1 MKKLLFV
8 VLFLLMSVVS
18 VDALNL
24 LMFSS
29 SKCSYCQNFIKEVV
43 PEYDKTKYHK
53 VLPLKIIDIDQPPPK
68 WILNSFNNGGLYPI
82 KVTPTFV
89 AWDNREVLRSE
100 GYTDKETFY
109 QIMEAFIGHFEVPQ
123 MQKKPTIE
131 IPKQEGSHGR
141 HNESF
146 EFKPNNPPEGV
157 INSRDIFKHM
167 YKTAEEA
174 LKASK
179 WLGCN
184 GNIHYHDE
192 ENVWMPCVMQ

>member
-1 MKKLLFV
+1 MKKLLLALVFV
-8 VLFLLMSVVS
+8 LMSVVS

-29 SKCSYCQNFIKEVV
+29 SKCSYCQNFIKEVA

-68 WILNSFNNGGLYPI
+68 WILNAFSSEGLYPI
-82 KVTPTFV
+82 RVTPTFV
-89 AWDNREVLRSE
+89 AWDNREIIRTE
-100 GYTDKETFY
+100 GYVSKEDFY
-109 QIMEAFIGHFEVPQ
+109 KVMDAFIGHFEVPRV
-123 MQKKPTIE
+123 E

-146 EFKPNNPPEGV
+146 EFNPKNPPEGV

-192 ENVWMPCVMQ
+192 EAVWMPCVME

>member
-1 MKKLLFV
+1 MKKLLLALV
-8 VLFLLMSVVS
+8 FLLMSVVS
-18 VDALNL
+18 VDALEL

-68 WILNSFNNGGLYPI
+68 WILNSFNSGGLYPI

-109 QIMEAFIGHFEVPQ
+109 QVMEAFIGHFEVPQ

>member
-8 VLFLLMSVVS
+8 VLFLLMSVVP
-18 VDALNL
+18 VDALDL

-43 PEYDKTKYHK
+43 PGYDKTKYHK

-68 WILNSFNNGGLYPI
+68 WILNSFTSGGLYPI

-100 GYTDKETFY
+100 GYTGKDAFY
-109 QIMEAFIGHFEVPQ
+109 LVMDAFLGHFEVPRTT
-123 MQKKPTIE
+123 KPKIE
-131 IPKQEGSHGR
+131 IPKLEGSHSR
-141 HNESF
+141 HNKSF
-146 EFKPNNPPEGV
+146 EFNPRNPPDGV
-157 INSRDIFKHM
+157 VNSRDVFKHM
-167 YKTAEEA
+167 YQTAEEA
-174 LKASK
+174 LAASK

-192 ENVWMPCVMQ
+192 EAVWMPCVME